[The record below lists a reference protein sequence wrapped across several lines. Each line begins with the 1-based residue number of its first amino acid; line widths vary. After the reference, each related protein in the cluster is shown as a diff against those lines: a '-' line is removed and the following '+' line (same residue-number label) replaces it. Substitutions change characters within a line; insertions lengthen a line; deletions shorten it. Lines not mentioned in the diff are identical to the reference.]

1 MLDFITINEHSSI
14 RIDEGKIIYSDPY
27 NIRNAAHDADIILIT
42 HSHFDHYSPD
52 DIRKIMKSDTVIV
65 CPTSVAEPQE
75 LGLTVKQVT
84 AGEKF
89 EILGIGF
96 EAVPAYNMGKPFHP
110 QSNGWL
116 GYIIDSPEHGR
127 IYIAGDTDIT
137 PDNKQV
143 KCDIALIPAGGTYTT
158 DASQAA
164 ELANAIHP
172 KYAIP
177 IHYGTVTGSPADGEK
192 FRKAVDSSIEVVIK
206 L

>member
-14 RIDEGKIIYSDPY
+14 RIDEGKIIYSDPF
-27 NIRNAAHDADIILIT
+27 NISNAAHDADIILIT

-52 DIRKIMKSDTVIV
+52 DIRKIMKPDTVIV
-65 CPTSVAEPQE
+65 CPASVNEPDE
-75 LGLTVKQVT
+75 LGLTVKQVS

-89 EILGIGF
+89 EVLGVEF
-96 EAVPAYNMGKPFHP
+96 KAVPAYNIGKPFHP
-110 QSNGWL
+110 QSSGWM
-116 GYIIDSPEHGR
+116 GYIINSPEHGR

-164 ELANAIHP
+164 ELVNTIRP
-172 KYAIP
+172 KYAVP
-177 IHYGTVTGSPADGEK
+177 IHYGTVAGSPADGEK
-192 FRKAVDSSIEVVIK
+192 FRKAVDSGIDVVIK

>member
-14 RIDEGKIIYSDPY
+14 RIDEEKIIYCDPY
-27 NIRNAAHDADIILIT
+27 NISGASHDADIILIT

-52 DIRKIMKSDTVIV
+52 DIRKVMKSDTIIV
-65 CPTSVAEPQE
+65 CPTSVTEPNE
-75 LGLTVKQVT
+75 LGLNVKQVK

-89 EILGIGF
+89 EFIGIRF
-96 EAVPAYNMGKPFHP
+96 EAVPAYNIGKPFHP
-110 QSNGWL
+110 KSNGWL
-116 GYIIDSPEHGR
+116 GYIIESSEQGR

-143 KCDIALIPAGGTYTT
+143 KCDIALIPVGGTYTT

-164 ELANAIHP
+164 ELANTIRP
-172 KYAIP
+172 KYAVP
-177 IHYGTVTGSPADGEK
+177 IHYGNVAGSPADGER
-192 FRKAVDSSIEVVIK
+192 FRKAVDSGIEVIIK